1 MFCIR
6 VWTARTDS
14 KVANHTRL
22 CVIEI
27 DVSIWYLLLIS
38 EKKTHKNKE
47 TKFME
52 EVYVVTLLPT
62 QSKLKGDIKSV
73 IELLYVVIF
82 IWFCRVVIYFLD
94 DNQWNS
100 VYYLCFHSHE
110 NDETIV
116 CDTWKWHYICIFDQ
130 FFWNHL
136 KWNGNKHVLFTI
148 VTDNQPVCNI
158 LLKPLKRKWHVSIA
172 K

>member
-94 DNQWNS
+94 DN
-100 VYYLCFHSHE
+100 
-110 NDETIV
+110 
-116 CDTWKWHYICIFDQ
+116 
-130 FFWNHL
+130 
-136 KWNGNKHVLFTI
+136 
-148 VTDNQPVCNI
+148 
-158 LLKPLKRKWHVSIA
+158 
-172 K
+172 